1 MDLKLGTDHD
11 LAIENNDLVLVDGLD
26 AIAQDLRC
34 RLQFF
39 LGEWFLD
46 QRIGM
51 PYFQQ
56 ILGAKP
62 RLPVIKEIFRKAI
75 MSTPGVLGLND
86 LSVDYEGT
94 GRSISVAFKA
104 RTDTGI
110 LTFEEELII

>member
-1 MDLKLGTDHD
+1 MDLKLGPDHD
-11 LAIENNDLVLVDGLD
+11 LAIENDDLVLIAGLD

-46 QRIGM
+46 QRIGI

-62 RLPVIKEIFRKAI
+62 RIPVVKEIFRKAI

-86 LSVDYEGT
+86 LSVVYEGT
-94 GRSISVAFKA
+94 GRSISVSFKA
-104 RTDTGI
+104 RTDVGV
-110 LTFEEELII
+110 LTFEEDLII